1 MNKLL
6 PLSIFSLMIKK
17 ILPLIFVSIIS
28 ASPLNAEEVSL
39 DEMIEVIIEEQFVK
53 VTKPTLRSSF
63 LMMLGQANINENTKK
78 EFYNFIDPFLEEYLI
93 SSSKKLPVIYKDHYT
108 EEEIIAL
115 YKYVSSKEGKSITSK
130 SGKVAEKTQQLIMK
144 DAEKLGI
151 KIGNAIAENP
161 ELLKSF
167 IK

>member
-1 MNKLL
+1 M
-6 PLSIFSLMIKK
+6 SKK
-17 ILPLIFVSIIS
+17 ILFILFVSFIS
-28 ASPLNAEEVSL
+28 VSSLKAEEVSI
-39 DEMIEVIIEEQFVK
+39 DEMIEVIIEEQFIK
-53 VTKPTLRSSF
+53 TTKPALRSSF
-63 LMMLGQANINENTKK
+63 LMMLGSTNIKENTKK

-93 SSSKKLPVIYKDHYT
+93 SSAKKLPVIYKDHYS
-108 EEEIIAL
+108 EKEIIAL